1 MALSK
6 SEEEIPLTYFMWLK
20 IDFSPLFSPR
30 SILVFYPKSIP
41 YNLIIEQHHVK
52 KPVNLQALIFIY
64 FVFYDDDALR
74 VADSERAE
82 SDALVISMCLL
93 IINKEISLYIPLWL
107 ITLW

>member
-1 MALSK
+1 MALLK

-52 KPVNLQALIFIY
+52 KPVNLQALIFI
-64 FVFYDDDALR
+64 F
-74 VADSERAE
+74 
-82 SDALVISMCLL
+82 CLL
-93 IINKEISLYIPLWL
+93 WWWCFESSRLWESG
-107 ITLW
+107 IRRSCDFDVPIDH